1 MGTKTRSQLIFM
13 GRTTTAPQEK
23 GLDCW
28 DTGAREYRVHNVP
41 LRYSAH
47 STSPISALWPA
58 FGILQPFELF
68 ERLERFELVL
78 GLPATAQRSVE
89 LHDSIQLTS
98 PHPGQCQL
106 LVEELLVGDQNL

>member
-1 MGTKTRSQLIFM
+1 MRIDTRA
-13 GRTTTAPQEK
+13 R
-23 GLDCW
+23 GLDFW
-28 DTGAREYRVHNVP
+28 NTLLEDWVLP
-41 LRYSAH
+41 LLRSLH
-47 STSPISALWPA
+47 FQQSVNALN
-58 FGILQPFELF
+58 